1 MTLSDLDPQEKQAMV
16 FKRFSCPMCNNSNLL
31 FKEKI
36 LVETHIVNEHKIT
49 IDMLRMMVE
58 KGFIK
63 ITEETFYKCSMCNN
77 PFKGKTALKEH
88 IISGHNISMEMFKMM
103 VQSGIIKVPE
113 EIFQ

>member
-36 LVETHIVNEHKIT
+36 LVETHIVNEHKIS

-58 KGFIK
+58 KGVIK
-63 ITEETFYKCSMCNN
+63 IKEETFYKCPMCNN
-77 PFKGKTALKEH
+77 PFQGKTALKKH
-88 IISGHNISMEMFKMM
+88 FTSGHNIAMDMFKMM
-103 VQSGIIKVPE
+103 VQSDVIKVPE
-113 EIFQ
+113 DIFQ